1 MIKSD
6 LKDFNERIDWK
17 RSLHS
22 LQLGVM
28 KKKTSKIIIQI
39 GNKIKSDKDKITG
52 INFNL
57 LIPASLRVII
67 NLS

>member
-1 MIKSD
+1 VERLAKLPCTICTER
-6 LKDFNERIDWK
+6 NE
-17 RSLHS
+17 
-22 LQLGVM
+22 M
-28 KKKTSKIIIQI
+28 KNVKKIIIQI

-57 LIPASLRVII
+57 LIPTSLCDII